1 LVAAVV
7 FFFSSRRRHTR
18 WPRDWSSDVCSS
30 DLASRENGIFIHFFK
45 NRAFV
50 FDFLERDALQLLGQ
64 LFNPL
69 TPVCFHYAD
78 DHVFAAAA
86 PPQGFAEHAERF
98 SYAGSVAQKKLKDAA
113 GFLWRRDSFQPFFRF
128 FGQRQLSIEREPELE
143 CTHAEIPR
151 RTPP

>member
-1 LVAAVV
+1 TCALPILHVFVALAV
-7 FFFSSRRRHTR
+7 
-18 WPRDWSSDVCSS
+18 
-30 DLASRENGIFIHFFK
+30 LAPGNICMREFIDEHDGGAWRENGIYIHFFK

-113 GFLWRRDSFQPFFRF
+113 GFLWRRDSFQRSEERRV
-128 FGQRQLSIEREPELE
+128 GKECRDRGAGVQLEEDV
-143 CTHAEIPR
+143 C
-151 RTPP
+151 